1 MWNVRKGE
9 AIRISKQLDDGA
21 SSYSAG
27 KGETVGGGGTEGE
40 LV

>member
-1 MWNVRKGE
+1 MWNVRDGE
-9 AIRISKQLDDGA
+9 AIRISKQLDDRA

-27 KGETVGGGGTEGE
+27 KGEMVGRGGAEGE